1 MRRRLTSLGLL
12 AFLGLGTMAF
22 AQVTGVVNDANNFP
36 ESDVEVTVKGTD
48 KVAYTDE
55 NGNFNIDAKVGDT
68 LVINGKEFKV
78 TSTNLGALKF
88 ADETKDLDEVVV
100 IGFGQTKTVKEI
112 TGATS
117 TMTSK
122 SIEDLPVASVDKML
136 QGRVS
141 GVQTGNASGQ
151 PGGMANVRVRGISS
165 INGSTNPIWIV
176 DGVRVSSGDLT
187 RNNTTS
193 NILASMNP
201 DDIESVTVL
210 KDAVSTAVYGADA
223 GAGVIIVTTK
233 SGRKGAAKFNFS
245 SSIGWNDKAVDTH
258 RGFSSDEYRNY
269 LSEAFANGVE
279 RGGSYANYFA
289 TKELAMESLKKG
301 VLSSLTGVFNS
312 PYSTNW
318 QDETQKKGFQQNVDF
333 NVSGANDR
341 LSYYASANYFK
352 QESVI
357 KNSDYKRLA
366 FTNKVAYQA
375 TDKLKLSTDIQM
387 SYSNLKS
394 LPDGGGFANP
404 ILSQYFN
411 RPTDPVR
418 NADGSYYWDPSSGR
432 LSNGQFNPAAL
443 LDLNYSK
450 AQTARVF
457 ANFKAEYDIWK
468 NIKYT
473 LVFAP
478 EYINIEEDRYYSP
491 LHGDGFSRNG
501 MSNAYVSRYFNFNV
515 QNIVSWN
522 QKYDLHNVGV
532 SLIQEAY
539 KSDSKFLNASAQN
552 VGSPNLETLTNFVV
566 PLGYGGTRGV
576 SSRWG
581 YAATAHYD
589 YDRLILVDASYRRD
603 ILSQFM
609 PGQKEGDFWSAGVGV
624 DLARIG
630 MLKGSRAISMM
641 KLRASYGKIGNQV
654 SANPYGLYSFN
665 SNYNDAAGANYSGVF
680 NPNLSWETV
689 NPFNVGIDFG
699 FLNDRIKL
707 SAEYFN
713 KKTKDLIT
721 SIPISGSQG
730 LTSYVDNIGSLVN
743 EGFEFSLNADIFRGD
758 RNQFNWN
765 LGFNLSTLKNEITEL
780 YGGDVKTSTT
790 IMTEGE
796 GVRTFYLRKW
806 AGVDA
811 ANGDPLWYINGKD
824 GATTNDYNKAQQAIQ
839 GSFLSDVFGGLNT
852 TLAYKGFSLDL
863 QFTYGFGGKIYDDWA
878 NYSYSDG
885 QYSLNYPGYGDVMGN
900 YWTPENT
907 NASNPAPVIK
917 VTSQGQIVG
926 GNLRSNQ
933 ASTRF
938 LYDSDYIRLS
948 NARLAYT
955 FDSKMLKGTGL
966 NSVQMYVM
974 ANNAWT
980 HNFDKDLKFDP
991 DTNISGYTNLSLPVL
1006 KSFLLGVNVSF

>member
-12 AFLGLGTMAF
+12 AFLGLGTFAF
-22 AQVTGVVNDANNFP
+22 AQVTGVVNDADNFP
-36 ESDVEVTVKGTD
+36 EADVEVIVKGTD

-55 NGNFNIDAKVGDT
+55 NGNFNIDAKVGDI
-68 LVINGKEFKV
+68 LVVNGKEFKV
-78 TSTNLGALKF
+78 TSTNLGVLKSVK
-88 ADETKDLDEVVV
+88 ENVDLGEVVV
-100 IGFGQTKTVKEI
+100 VGFGVTKSVKEI
-112 TGATS
+112 TGSTS

-122 SIEDLPVASVDKML
+122 AIEDLPVASVDKML
-136 QGRVS
+136 QGRVT

-151 PGGMANVRVRGISS
+151 PGGMASVRVRGISS

-176 DGVRVSSGDLT
+176 DGVRVASGDLT
-187 RNNTTS
+187 RNNTTG

-233 SGRKGAAKFNFS
+233 SGKKGAAKFNFS
-245 SSIGWNDKAVDTH
+245 SSIGWNDRAVDTY
-258 RGFSSDEYRNY
+258 RGFSSAEYKEY
-269 LSEAFANGVE
+269 LGVGVMNRYKAANPGM
-279 RGGSYANYFA
+279 FDD
-289 TKELAMESLKKG
+289 LAMTYKTLAGGALGASVASVYKA
-301 VLSSLTGVFNS
+301 TAD
-312 PYSTNW
+312 TNW
-318 QDETQKKGFQQNVDF
+318 QEETQKKGFQQNVDF
-333 NVSGANDR
+333 NVSGANDK

-366 FTNKVAYQA
+366 FTNKIAYQA
-375 TDKLKLSTDIQM
+375 TDKLKLSTDFQM

-418 NADGSYYWDPSSGR
+418 NPDGTYYWDPTSGR
-432 LSNGQFNPAAL
+432 LSNSQFNPVAL
-443 LDLNYSK
+443 SDLNYSK
-450 AQTARVF
+450 AATARVF

-478 EYINIEEDRYYSP
+478 EYINIEEDKYYSP
-491 LHGDGFSRNG
+491 LHGDGFARNG
-501 MSNAYVSRYFNFNV
+501 INNTYVSRYFNFNV
-515 QNIVSWN
+515 QNILGWN
-522 QKYDLHNVGV
+522 QKFDLHNVGV

-539 KSDSKFLNASAQN
+539 KSDSKFLNAGGYN
-552 VGSPNLETLTNFVV
+552 VGSPDLETLSNFVV
-566 PLGYGGTRGV
+566 PGGYAGSRGIT
-576 SSRWG
+576 SRWG

-589 YDRLILVDASYRRD
+589 YDKLILVDASYRRD

-609 PGQKEGDFWSAGVGV
+609 PGQKEGDFWSAGLGV
-624 DLARIG
+624 DLARLG
-630 MLKGSRAISMM
+630 NLRDSKAISMM

-654 SANPYGLYSFN
+654 SANPYALYSYT
-665 SNYNDAAGANYSGVF
+665 SNYNDVAGAGYGGF
-680 NPNLSWETV
+680 YNPNLSWETV

-699 FLNDRIKL
+699 FLNDRIKF

-721 SIPISGSQG
+721 SVPLSGSQG
-730 LTSYVDNIGSLVN
+730 MTSYVDNIGSLVN
-743 EGFEFSLNADIFRGD
+743 KGFEFSLNADIFRGD

-765 LGFNLSTLKNEITEL
+765 LGFNLSTLDNKITEL
-780 YGGDVKTSTT
+780 YGGEVKTSTT
-790 IMTEGE
+790 IMREGE

-811 ANGDPLWYINGKD
+811 ANGDALWYINGKD
-824 GATTNDYNKAQQAIQ
+824 GETTNDYNKAVQEVQ
-839 GSFLSDVFGGLNT
+839 GSFLSNVFGGLNT
-852 TLAYKGFSLDL
+852 TLSYAGFSLDL
-863 QFTYGFGGKIYDDWA
+863 QFTYGFGGKIFDDWA
-878 NYSYSDG
+878 SYTFSDG
-885 QYSLNYPGYGDVMGN
+885 QYTANYPGYGNVMGD

-907 NASNPAPVIK
+907 TASNPKPIY
-917 VTSQGQIVG
+917 G
-926 GNLRSNQ
+926 GNKRSNA

-938 LYDSDYIRLS
+938 LYDADYIRLS

-955 FDSKMLKGTGL
+955 FDSKVLQGTGL

-980 HNFDKDLKFDP
+980 HNFDDRLKFDP
-991 DTNISGYTNLSLPVL
+991 ETNIAGYTNLSLPVL
-1006 KSFLLGVNVSF
+1006 KTFLVGVNVSF

>member
-233 SGRKGAAKFNFS
+233 SGRRGAAKFNFS
-245 SSIGWNDKAVDTH
+245 SSIGWNDRAVEGYRPFTAN
-258 RGFSSDEYRNY
+258 EYKEY
-269 LSEAFANGVE
+269 LAVGAMNRYQAANPGMFDDLTMT
-279 RGGSYANYFA
+279 YK
-289 TKELAMESLKKG
+289 TLADGALGASVAG
-301 VLSSLTGVFNS
+301 IYNS
-312 PYSTNW
+312 TADTNW
-318 QDETQKKGFQQNVDF
+318 KDETQKKGFQQNVDF

-357 KNSDYKRLA
+357 KNSDFKRLA
-366 FTNKVAYQA
+366 FTNKLSYQA

-515 QNIVSWN
+515 QNMVSWN

-699 FLNDRIKL
+699 FLNDRIKF

-713 KKTKDLIT
+713 KKTKDLIS

-730 LTSYVDNIGSLVN
+730 MTSYVDNIGELVN
-743 EGFEFSLNADIFRGD
+743 EGFEFSLNADIIRGD

-765 LGFNLSTLKNEITEL
+765 LGFNLSTLNNEITDL
-780 YGGDVKTSTT
+780 YGGEVKTSTT
-790 IMTEGE
+790 IMREGE

-811 ANGDPLWYINGKD
+811 ATGDPLWYINGKD
-824 GATTNDYNKAQQAIQ
+824 GATTNNYNEAVQEVQ
-839 GSFLSDVFGGLNT
+839 GSFMSNVFGGLNT
-852 TLAYKGFSLDL
+852 TLSYQGFSLDL
-863 QFTYGFGGKIYDDWA
+863 QFTYGFGGKIYDDWS
-878 NYSYSDG
+878 SYAFSDG
-885 QYSLNYPGYGDVMGN
+885 QYTANYPGYGDVMGD

-907 NASNPAPVIK
+907 TASNPKPVY
-917 VTSQGQIVG
+917 G
-926 GNLRSNQ
+926 GNKRSNA

-938 LYDSDYIRLS
+938 LYDADYIRLS

-955 FDSKMLKGTGL
+955 FDSKMLQGTGL

-980 HNFDKDLKFDP
+980 HNFDDRLKFDP
-991 DTNISGYTNLSLPVL
+991 ETNIAGYTNFSLPVL
-1006 KSFLLGVNVSF
+1006 KTFLLGVNVSF

>member
-22 AQVTGVVNDANNFP
+22 AQVTGVVNDGNNFP

-78 TSTNLGALKF
+78 TSTNLGALKYTSN
-88 ADETKDLDEVVV
+88 ENVDLGEVVV
-100 IGFGQTKTVKEI
+100 VGFGQTKSVQEI
-112 TGATS
+112 TGSTS
-117 TMTSK
+117 TMSSK
-122 SIEDLPVASVDKML
+122 SIQDVPVASVDKML

-151 PGGMANVRVRGISS
+151 PGGMASVRVRGISS
-165 INGSTNPIWIV
+165 INGVQSPIWIV
-176 DGVRVSSGDLT
+176 DGVRVASGDLT
-187 RNNTTS
+187 RNNTTG
-193 NILASMNP
+193 NILANMNP

-223 GAGVIIVTTK
+223 GAGVIIITTK

-245 SSIGWNDKAVDTH
+245 SSIGWNDRAVDMNRPFTAE
-258 RGFSSDEYRNY
+258 EYKIY
-269 LSEAFANGVE
+269 LRDQVNNLYG
-279 RGGSYANYFA
+279 ANYSIEDYINGNIPLIPA
-289 TKELAMESLKKG
+289 NQTTLRNNMKNI
-301 VLSSLTGVFNS
+301 LSS

-318 QDETQKKGFQQNVDF
+318 QDETMKKGFQQNVDF
-333 NVSGANDR
+333 NVSGANER

-352 QESVI
+352 QESII
-357 KNSDYKRLA
+357 KNSSFKRLS

-387 SYSNLKS
+387 SYGNIRT
-394 LPDGGGFANP
+394 LPNAGGFANP
-404 ILSQYFN
+404 ILAGYFN

-418 NADGSYYWDPSSGR
+418 NEDGSYYWQASNHR
-432 LSNGQFNPAAL
+432 LSNNMFNPAAL
-443 LDLNYSK
+443 LDMNYNK
-450 AQTARVF
+450 AQTARIF

-478 EYINIEEDRYYSP
+478 EYINIEEDQYWNP
-491 LHGDGFSRNG
+491 QHGDGYGYGGYQKSGTN
-501 MSNAYVSRYFNFNV
+501 RYFNFNV

-522 QKYDLHNVGV
+522 QKFDLHNVGI

-539 KSDSKFLNASAQN
+539 KSDQRYLSATGIT
-552 VGSPNLETLTNFVV
+552 VGSPILETLTNFVV
-566 PLGYGGTRGV
+566 PYGYEGGRGI

-589 YDRLILVDASYRRD
+589 YDKLVLVDASYRRD

-609 PGQKEGDFWSAGVGV
+609 PGQKEGDFWSVGLGFDV
-624 DLARIG
+624 ARLG
-630 MLKGSRAISMM
+630 DLKGNGTLSMM
-641 KLRASYGKIGNQV
+641 KLRASYGKLGNQV
-654 SANPYGLYSFN
+654 SANPYATYSY
-665 SNYNDAAGANYSGVF
+665 STNYNDYAAASFNRVY

-689 NPFNVGIDFG
+689 NPLNIGIDFG
-699 FLNDRIKL
+699 FLNDRIRF

-713 KKTKDLIT
+713 KKTKDLIYDLPL
-721 SIPISGSQG
+721 SASQG
-730 LTSYVDNIGSLVN
+730 LYNVTNGNAVYTDNIGELVN
-743 EGFEFSLNADIFRGD
+743 KGFEFTVNADILKGD

-765 LGFNLSTLKNEITEL
+765 VGFNLSTLDNEITKL
-780 YGGDVKTSTT
+780 YGGEVKGSST
-790 IMTEGE
+790 ILKEGE

-806 AGVDA
+806 AGVDPT
-811 ANGDPLWYINGKD
+811 NGDPLWYINGKD
-824 GATTNDYNKAQQAIQ
+824 GATTNNYNLAQQAVQ
-839 GSFLSDVFGGLNT
+839 GSFISDVYGGLNT
-852 TLAYKGFSLDL
+852 SVSYSGFSLDA
-863 QFTYGFGGKIYDDWA
+863 QFTFGFGGKIYDNWA
-878 NYSYSDG
+878 AYNYSDG
-885 QYSLNYPGYGDVMGN
+885 QYSINYPGYGEVMGD

-907 NASNPAPVIK
+907 TASNPKPVY
-917 VTSQGQIVG
+917 G
-926 GNLRSNQ
+926 GNKRSNS

-938 LYDSDYIRLS
+938 LYDADYIRLS
-948 NARLAYT
+948 NIRLAYT
-955 FDSKMLKGTGL
+955 FDSKMLQGTGL
-966 NSVQMYVM
+966 GSVQMYVM

-980 HNFDKDLKFDP
+980 HRFDKDLKFDP
-991 DTNISGYTNLSLPVL
+991 ETNVAGYTDFNLPVL